1 MKIREIFALKEILR
15 NTKALRCF
23 MQIGQGLKIFSKV
36 VSTKPTKTHASQLGP
51 LDNSLL
57 THSHHKGHFLSDFY
71 ANCLN
76 IKEYFGKID

>member
-1 MKIREIFALKEILR
+1 
-15 NTKALRCF
+15 

-57 THSHHKGHFLSDFY
+57 THSHHKGHLLTDSY
-71 ANCLN
+71 ANILN
-76 IKEYFGKID
+76 IKEYFGKIRLRNNLSVQGYNFSIIKI